1 VIGRALLLTLLA
13 AAPAWA
19 QPPIPRRVVSLNL
32 CTDQFLLLLAP
43 EKAVAVTMLAADPA
57 LSFVANEARR
67 VPAVRADAEAV
78 LALQPDLVLAAPWGA
93 QATLAALERR
103 GVRVERIRP
112 PSDFTAVAAETR
124 RLAALLDESARGAA
138 LLAGMETQ
146 LTPTAEPHR
155 SALLLEARGYSAGPE
170 TLGGAVLRAAGFRN
184 AGGRRLGLEDIVA
197 HPPDLLVVTQAPAMP
212 SMATDLL
219 LHPVLAPLPR
229 AVLPPALLV
238 CGGPWSARAVALL
251 RP

>member
-1 VIGRALLLTLLA
+1 MIGRALLLTLLA

-124 RLAALLDESARGAA
+124 RLAALL
-138 LLAGMETQ
+138 AGMETQ